1 MRPRL
6 DMDAIRRAHPL
17 PDVARQ
23 LVPLRRSGGEWLARC
38 PFHADRTPSFTIYD
52 GGTRFKCF
60 GCGVAGDVLDFVQRA
75 YDVSLIEA
83 VRRLDAGH
91 VPTIGLPAQVQ
102 NASRINA
109 DRQAMAQSIWRR
121 AGPVTGTPA
130 ESYLRS
136 RRLHPPYPASLAFLP
151 LRCGDMGRLP
161 CLVAAVRDVGGV
173 VTGVQRIWLAAD
185 GGGKA
190 DIDKPKRSLGVIR
203 GGAIRLAEPGGDG
216 ALAICEGPETG
227 LSLQT
232 MLGLPVWVAAGASFM
247 PAMQFPPAVRS
258 IVIGADND
266 PAGQRAAKQ
275 SAQAF
280 AVRGLAVR
288 IVHPLDGYDDF
299 NAELTGQRP

>member
-1 MRPRL
+1 MPPRL

-23 LVPLRRSGGEWLARC
+23 LVQLRRSGGEWLARC
-38 PFHADRTPSFTIYD
+38 PFHADRTPSFTIYE

-60 GCGVAGDVLDFVQRA
+60 GCGAGGDVLDFVRRA
-75 YDVSLIEA
+75 YDVSLVEA
-83 VRRLDAGH
+83 ARRLDAGH
-91 VPTIGLPAQVQ
+91 VPTIALPAL
-102 NASRINA
+102 AHAAPRLNA

-121 AGPVTGTPA
+121 AGPVAGTPA
-130 ESYLRS
+130 ETYLQS
-136 RRLHPPYPASLAFLP
+136 RRLYPPYPASLAFLP
-151 LRCGDMGRLP
+151 LVCGNRGVLP
-161 CLVAAVRDVGGV
+161 CLVAAVRDVSGA
-173 VTGVQRIWLAAD
+173 VTGVQRIWLAPD
-185 GGGKA
+185 GRGKA
-190 DIDKPKRSLGVIR
+190 DVAKPKRSLGTIR
-203 GGAIRLAEPGGDG
+203 GGAIRLAEPGADG

-266 PAGQRAAKQ
+266 PAGQRAAQQ

-280 AVRGLAVR
+280 AAQGLAVR
-288 IVHPLDGYDDF
+288 IVHPLEGYDDF
-299 NAELTGQRP
+299 NAELTGEQP